1 MSETEEPGTRAR
13 ILRACCS
20 IVGATYGKPGAP
32 MCYSSNT
39 PRLPGADLR
48 GERPTL
54 IYFSG
59 SLHDSDRRREWAAL
73 NPPALKMGNLTGN
86 IAAEDCAAW
95 ELETAIV
102 AEKAL
107 RGHVATLRGEYAARA
122 YTDTGDGAARALD
135 ALRFSHND
143 ISRGLE

>member
-1 MSETEEPGTRAR
+1 MKEPNETEARAR

-20 IVGATYGKPGAP
+20 IVGATHSKPGAP
-32 MCYSSNT
+32 MCYSST
-39 PRLPGADLR
+39 VPRLPGGDLI

-54 IYFSG
+54 IYS
-59 SLHDSDRRREWAAL
+59 SPALCDAERRREWAAL
-73 NPPALKMGNLTGN
+73 NPPALKMGNLSGN
-86 IAAEDCAAW
+86 IIAEDCASW
-95 ELETAIV
+95 ELETAVV

-107 RGHVATLRGEYAARA
+107 RGHVAALRAEYGAGA

-135 ALRFSHND
+135 ALRFSHDD